1 MWTQGPI
8 LINSTYFSAPLNLFL
23 LPFLNHKNIKNDFI
37 KCLIE
42 IKTSWI
48 SHVPLNP
55 EVHDLNWKGSDFIKG
70 LSSSLLILLCF
81 GLFFFFFDITLLNN
95 PFLVEGKEVLHTTT
109 KFVFRFHTTSKFREV
124 V

>member
-1 MWTQGPI
+1 MLLSSMFLYMLLRKTLRMHTARLFPSVWTQGPI
-8 LINSTYFSAPLNLFL
+8 LINSAYFSAPLNLFL

-55 EVHDLNWKGSDFIKG
+55 EVHNLNWKGSAFIKG
-70 LSSSLLILLCF
+70 LSSSLLISLC
-81 GLFFFFFDITLLNN
+81 
-95 PFLVEGKEVLHTTT
+95 
-109 KFVFRFHTTSKFREV
+109 
-124 V
+124 